1 MGLISPRFLYHTA
14 SAKLLYVFSPE
25 LIISSL
31 MLGTFTAPSTGTTD
45 GISMHRPA
53 CPGLFIALKPVA
65 GLGSQAVG
73 MLGKD
78 RNENCRGPASWALAV
93 LDALA
98 LRLLYVFSVC
108 AEEEALCNAS
118 LQRVFPQGS
127 RELVRPWTCLKMADG
142 YIYIITWC

>member
-1 MGLISPRFLYHTA
+1 
-14 SAKLLYVFSPE
+14 
-25 LIISSL
+25 

-45 GISMHRPA
+45 DGVTMHRPA
-53 CPGLFIALKPVA
+53 CPGLFIALKPGA
-65 GLGSQAVG
+65 GLGSQAVV
-73 MLGKD
+73 MLEKD
-78 RNENCRGPASWALAV
+78 CTENCRGPASMALAG
-93 LDALA
+93 LAALA

-127 RELVRPWTCLKMADG
+127 RELVRPWTSLKMADG

>member
-1 MGLISPRFLYHTA
+1 
-14 SAKLLYVFSPE
+14 
-25 LIISSL
+25 

-45 GISMHRPA
+45 DGVTVHRPA
-53 CPGLFIALKPVA
+53 CPGLFIALKPGAVP
-65 GLGSQAVG
+65 GSQAVV

-78 RNENCRGPASWALAV
+78 RTENCRGPASMALAG
-93 LDALA
+93 LAALA

-127 RELVRPWTCLKMADG
+127 RELVRPWTSLKMADS